1 MNITYNKF
9 MERKI
14 TASKTTILDAIYTLK
29 CEGYQA
35 TLEGLTHLL
44 LGDKE
49 GEVLSSSG
57 AFAYLPSL
65 SSKKIKNRVHYLLQ
79 NGFLILI
86 YDPKNDVH
94 FLSLSVKG
102 EEGRKMLIKKKP
114 AIKKETILFA
124 PVQ

>member
-1 MNITYNKF
+1 

-14 TASKTTILDAIYTLK
+14 TTSKTTILDAVYTLK

-49 GEVLSSSG
+49 GEALSSSG

-124 PVQ
+124 PVP

>member
-1 MNITYNKF
+1 

-14 TASKTTILDAIYTLK
+14 TASKTTILDAVYTLK

-57 AFAYLPSL
+57 AFAYLSSL

-114 AIKKETILFA
+114 TIKKETILFA